1 MESLNIFTSYD
12 LLLKSKVYDKKYK
25 VEMNKEQLLHIAEE
39 KYILVPSYTYNG
51 DTKDTSALQE
61 HIVGSKQYVLSLG
74 SPKKVLKPS
83 YSSI

>member
-1 MESLNIFTSYD
+1 MIYYQNQKFMI
-12 LLLKSKVYDKKYK
+12 KKYK
-25 VEMNKEQLLHIAEE
+25 VEVNKKQLPHIAEE

-51 DTKDTSALQE
+51 DTKDTSVLQG

-74 SPKKVLKPS
+74 SPKKVFKPS